1 MNLKSFFILV
11 VAALLFSACESS
23 VTDSFPIIDQ
33 STSLEYNGG
42 LNVTFDNDIEEF
54 NKSARVVHQ
63 ETNSYILDL
72 QMSVKTKDDSKR
84 QQATLQLDIPFNSE
98 NGVFPVG
105 NYVFN
110 SSDLRAAFGDYK
122 MDKNSGD
129 FARYNFQGKS
139 ATLVVE
145 ESNTKYIKGSL
156 ILNLEQLSGERMI
169 DGQLENVILNS
180 PIRLLSRFDLKY

>member
-11 VAALLFSACESS
+11 VAALLFSACQSSITES
-23 VTDSFPIIDQ
+23 P
-33 STSLEYNGG
+33 STITKNATLVYAGG
-42 LNVTFDNDIEEF
+42 LNVNFNNDIEEF
-54 NKSARVVHQ
+54 NKSVRVISQ
-63 ETNSYILDL
+63 ANDSYILDIQFNVRTL
-72 QMSVKTKDDSKR
+72 NEVQS
-84 QQATLQLDIPFNSE
+84 QQATVQFDISFTSE
-98 NGVFPVG
+98 DGIFPVG
-105 NYVFN
+105 NYILT
-110 SSDLRAAFGDYK
+110 SEQIKAAVGSYELNK
-122 MDKNSGD
+122 INGD